1 LEHEAFLSV
10 YCFYSGIPDH
20 SVQETWLTISKSSAP
35 VLITGGARR
44 IGLALAQSML
54 EQQIPVI
61 VSYRQYYPAIEN
73 LADQGAVCIQA
84 DFSDN
89 RSIHEFADKIKVHTA
104 KLRAIIHNASAWL
117 AEDPATPP
125 EDTLAAMLQIHVYT
139 PYLLNLELESCL
151 RSQGHA
157 AADIIHITDFAV
169 EKGSKKHI
177 AYAASKAAMDNLTRS
192 FARKLAPEV
201 KVNAIAPALILFNN
215 DDDENYRRHV
225 LSKTLMQIEPEE
237 QEIVNLVNYILQSR
251 YMTGKTL
258 SLDGGRCLR

>member
-1 LEHEAFLSV
+1 
-10 YCFYSGIPDH
+10 
-20 SVQETWLTISKSSAP
+20 
-35 VLITGGARR
+35 
-44 IGLALAQSML
+44 
-54 EQQIPVI
+54 
-61 VSYRQYYPAIEN
+61 
-73 LADQGAVCIQA
+73 
-84 DFSDN
+84 
-89 RSIHEFADKIKVHTA
+89 
-104 KLRAIIHNASAWL
+104 
-117 AEDPATPP
+117 
-125 EDTLAAMLQIHVYT
+125 
-139 PYLLNLELESCL
+139 
-151 RSQGHA
+151 
-157 AADIIHITDFAV
+157 V

-201 KVNAIAPALILFNN
+201 KVNAIAPALILFNS